1 MTHFKTHPTCSSLPN
16 SPLLFSCLQIFSF
29 HISRIVSFPTLKTTL
44 IPKNSFLY
52 LLPTSSGQ
60 GLMQEGQGGES
71 QPSSICK
78 ILSVGCLQPLLC
90 QCCSS
95 KWLCHDNPVPIKSSV
110 LVTLPATWST
120 TEGSRQTDWLHSL
133 SLGHYTALS
142 TLCMPSSFISLS
154 FLSHPPVWEAFRPS
168 LHFW

>member
-1 MTHFKTHPTCSSLPN
+1 MTHFKIILFPN
-16 SPLLFSCLQIFSF
+16 SPLLFSCLHVFFS
-29 HISRIVSFPTLKTTL
+29 HLTFPTPKMTL
-44 IPKNSFLY
+44 MPKNSFFH

-60 GLMQEGQGGES
+60 GLVERGQGAES
-71 QPSSICK
+71 QPSSLGK
-78 ILSVGCLQPLLC
+78 ILSVGCPQPLFC
-90 QCCSS
+90 QRCPS

-120 TEGSRQTDWLHSL
+120 SEGNRQTDWLHSL

-142 TLCMPSSFISLS
+142 SLCMPSSFISLS
-154 FLSHPPVWEAFRPS
+154 FLPPPPVWEAFRPS